1 MGLFFNRELSA
12 GRAPGSQAGWT
23 SSFLGARGTTS
34 GQMVTDQSAFALPMV
49 QSCVTLISESLA
61 QLPLDLFRRVGNDG
75 GREPARD
82 HPLYRILK
90 YAPNPWQTPF
100 ERMESA
106 QNSAGLRGNAFSYID
121 RNERGEIKGLYP
133 ISADKVTVLK
143 GSDLRP
149 YYRIGSGAALSQE
162 YIHHVRWASFDNYV
176 GLSPIMLHAND
187 IGHLQSLR
195 DYAAK
200 SFRHGSALSGVLER
214 PKDAPRIES
223 QAAVD
228 KIAADWTDRYS
239 RSMKPGAVALLQE
252 GMTFKPL
259 TLSNVDLELIQAL
272 NLGGADIARIYKT
285 PLPMVGSVEAVKYD
299 NVENLQIQFVVYCLM
314 PWIRRHEQAVQRD
327 LLGVKERSEFFIE
340 FNVGGLLRGN
350 ITARYAA
357 YAVGRQWGWL
367 SINDIRRLENLPPVP
382 GGDVYLQPLNM
393 IDATKPLPVPGKAD
407 PKAVDEIAK
416 VLS

>member
-1 MGLFFNRELSA
+1 MGLFFSRELSA
-12 GRAPGSQAGWT
+12 GKVPGSEVGWT
-23 SSFLGARGTTS
+23 SALFGARATSS
-34 GQMVTDQSAFALPMV
+34 GQMVTAQSAFAVPMV
-49 QSCVTLISESLA
+49 QACVTLISESMA
-61 QLPLDLFRRVGNDG
+61 QLPLELFRRVGNDG

-82 HPLYRILK
+82 HPLYNILK

-106 QNSAGLRGNAFSYID
+106 QNSAGLRGNAYNYID
-121 RNERGEIKGLYP
+121 RTKRGEISGLYP
-133 ISADKVTVLK
+133 VDVDKVTVLK
-143 GSDLRP
+143 GGDLRP
-149 YYRIGSGAALSQE
+149 YYRIGSGEPLSQE
-162 YIHHVRWASFDNYV
+162 HIHHVRWASFDNYV
-176 GLSPIMLHAND
+176 GLSPIMVHAND
-187 IGHLQSLR
+187 IGHLQALR

-228 KIAADWTDRYS
+228 RITDGWKERFS
-239 RSMKPGAVALLQE
+239 RSMNPGAVALLQE

-285 PLPMVGSVEAVKYD
+285 PLPMVGSVESIKYD

-314 PWIRRHEQAVQRD
+314 SWIRRHEQAMQRD
-327 LLGVKERSEFFIE
+327 LLGTKERAEFFIE

-367 SINDIRRLENLPPVP
+367 SINDIRRLENQPPVP

-393 IDATKPLPVPGKAD
+393 IDATKPLPNPGSAD
-407 PKAVDEIAK
+407 PKAVDEIARA
-416 VLS
+416 LS

>member
-12 GRAPGSQAGWT
+12 GRVPGSQAGWT
-23 SSFLGARGTTS
+23 PSFLGARGTAS
-34 GQMVTDQSAFALPMV
+34 GQMVTDQTAFALPMV
-49 QSCVTLISESLA
+49 QTCVTLISESMA
-61 QLPLDLFRRVGNDG
+61 QLPVDLFRRVGSDG

-82 HPLYRILK
+82 HPLYDILK

-106 QNSAGLRGNAFSYID
+106 QNSAGLRGNAYNYIERD
-121 RNERGEIKGLYP
+121 GRGEIKGLYP

-149 YYRIGSGAALSQE
+149 YYRIGNAEPLSQE
-162 YIHHVRWASFDNYV
+162 HIHHVRWASFDNYV
-176 GLSPIMLHAND
+176 GISPIMLHAND
-187 IGHLQSLR
+187 IGHLQALR

-228 KIAADWTDRYS
+228 QLTSAWADRYS
-239 RSMKPGAVALLQE
+239 RSMNPGAVALLQE

-285 PLPMVGSVEAVKYD
+285 PLPMVGSVESVKYD

-314 PWIRRHEQAVQRD
+314 SWIRRHEQAMQRD
-327 LLGVKERSEFFIE
+327 LLGVNERAEFFIE

-367 SINDIRRLENLPPVP
+367 SINDIRRLENLPPIP
-382 GGDVYLQPLNM
+382 GGGVYLQPLNM
-393 IDATKPLPVPGKAD
+393 IDATKPLPASGTAD
-407 PKAVDEIAK
+407 PKAVDEIARA
-416 VLS
+416 LS

>member
-12 GRAPGSQAGWT
+12 GRVPGSQAGWT
-23 SSFLGARGTTS
+23 PSFLGARGTTS
-34 GQMVTDQSAFALPMV
+34 GQMVTDQTAFALPMV
-49 QSCVTLISESLA
+49 QACVTLISESMA
-61 QLPLDLFRRVGNDG
+61 QLPVELFRRVGSDG

-82 HPLYRILK
+82 HPLYSILK

-121 RNERGEIKGLYP
+121 RDARGEITGLYP

-149 YYRIGSGAALSQE
+149 YYRIGNAEPLSQE
-162 YIHHVRWASFDNYV
+162 HIHHVRWASFDNYV
-176 GLSPIMLHAND
+176 GISPIMLHAND
-187 IGHLQSLR
+187 IGHLQALR

-214 PKDAPRIES
+214 PKDAPRIDS

-228 KIAADWTDRYS
+228 QLTGAWADRYS
-239 RSMKPGAVALLQE
+239 RSMNPGAVALLQE

-285 PLPMVGSVEAVKYD
+285 PLPMVGSVESIKYD

-314 PWIRRHEQAVQRD
+314 SWIRRHEQAMQRD
-327 LLGVKERSEFFIE
+327 LLGVKERGEFFIE

-367 SINDIRRLENLPPVP
+367 SINDIRRLENLPPIP

-393 IDATKPLPVPGKAD
+393 IDATKPLPAPGTAD
-407 PKAVDEIAK
+407 PKAVDEIARA
-416 VLS
+416 LS

>member
-12 GRAPGSQAGWT
+12 GKVPGSQVGWT
-23 SSFLGARGTTS
+23 PSFLGARNTTS
-34 GQMVTDQSAFALPMV
+34 GQMVTDQTAFALPMV
-49 QSCVTLISESLA
+49 QACVTLISESIA
-61 QLPLDLFRRVGNDG
+61 QLPVDLFRRVGNDG

-82 HPLYRILK
+82 HPLYDILK

-106 QNSAGLRGNAFSYID
+106 QNSAGLRGNAYNYID
-121 RNERGEIKGLYP
+121 RNGRGEITGLYP

-143 GSDLRP
+143 GNDLRP
-149 YYRIGSGAALSQE
+149 YFRVGNAEPLSQE
-162 YIHHVRWASFDNYV
+162 HIHHVRWASFDNYV

-187 IGHLQSLR
+187 IGHLQALR

-228 KIAADWTDRYS
+228 QLTAAWAERYS
-239 RSMKPGAVALLQE
+239 RSMSPGAVALLQE

-285 PLPMVGSVEAVKYD
+285 PLPMVGSLESIKYD
-299 NVENLQIQFVVYCLM
+299 NVENMQIQFVVYCLM
-314 PWIRRHEQAVQRD
+314 SWIRRHEQAMHRD
-327 LLGVKERSEFFIE
+327 LLGVKERTEFFIE

-350 ITARYAA
+350 ISARYAA

-393 IDATKPLPVPGKAD
+393 IDATKPLPAPGTAD
-407 PKAVDEIAK
+407 PKAVDEIARA
-416 VLS
+416 LS